1 MKNLITTTL
10 RYFKVTKNNKTLQNR
25 KIFVRFFKYPIRFI
39 NFEFHKK
46 SFEIRPLKK
55 PVRHSP
61 TFLP

>member
-25 KIFVRFFKYPIRFI
+25 KIFVRFFKYPTRFK

-46 SFEIRPLKK
+46 VLKYLRLK
-55 PVRHSP
+55 
-61 TFLP
+61 